1 MKAGSR
7 ERWIRRAGAV
17 VVTAVLGMGTAAG
30 QNAVPNTVFAGGG
43 GTISAGAF
51 RIHSTIGE
59 AAAGTISSGTLRLTS
74 GFQATFVPLDVEG
87 GPTDGRI
94 FYDGFED

>member
-1 MKAGSR
+1 MKAGMY
-7 ERWIRRAGAV
+7 ERGIRRAAAV
-17 VVTAVLGMGTAAG
+17 LLTAALGMGTASG

-59 AAAGTISSGTLRLTS
+59 AAAGTISSGSLRLTS
-74 GFQATFVPLDVEG
+74 GFQATFVPLGDAS
-87 GPTDGRI
+87 PTDGRI

>member
-1 MKAGSR
+1 MKAGSH
-7 ERWIRRAGAV
+7 ERLIRRAGAV
-17 VVTAVLGMGTAAG
+17 LITAVLGMGTASG

-74 GFQATFVPLDVEG
+74 GFQATFVSGVEA